1 MSTKNKIY
9 INKVTSPMDKHY
21 TYKELNIKKEKALK
35 DKDYI
40 SVIHYSY
47 AMIEDRLLS
56 FLHYLYIIDRDK
68 YPYKLESIVKD
79 EMTALLDKNKS
90 EKKGN
95 DYNPNINNISTKIK
109 IIKKIYNYK
118 KDDAIIIEMKK
129 HMDDLFSLKEL
140 KHDILKL
147 EKWIKFRNELVH
159 SLYNKHYE
167 DLENKIEEQANM
179 GIYLSNQFDNY
190 SDLLKGNI
198 NHKKSFRKILE
209 ERYTKD

>member
-1 MSTKNKIY
+1 MGRKQKHKDKNKPSIDE
-9 INKVTSPMDKHY
+9 VLSLMDKHI
-21 TYKELNIKKEKALK
+21 TYVELNTKKEKALK
-35 DKDYI
+35 DKEYI

-56 FLHYLYIIDRDK
+56 FLYYLYIINRSNYD
-68 YPYKLESIVKD
+68 LEPEVEQSIIKI
-79 EMTALLDKNKS
+79 N
-90 EKKGN
+90 N
-95 DYNPNINNISTKIK
+95 DFKPQFNNISTKIK

-129 HMDDLFSLKEL
+129 HMEDLFSLKEL
-140 KHDILKL
+140 KRDILKL

-167 DLENKIEEQANM
+167 DLENKIEEQANI